1 MRNSQLLCSQLFF
14 FSPVLG
20 DGKRSACSLALVAPS
35 NPFTPMSMNH
45 HDYSTCKRL
54 LQKDL
59 PSQNHCSETGEVFR
73 GHWLGIVD
81 SFRTPG
87 CVDTETAGIL
97 AL

>member
-45 HDYSTCKRL
+45 HDYSACKRL
-54 LQKDL
+54 LQKTFR
-59 PSQNHCSETGEVFR
+59 HSEKRFLTVESR
-73 GHWLGIVD
+73 
-81 SFRTPG
+81 
-87 CVDTETAGIL
+87 
-97 AL
+97 

>member
-45 HDYSTCKRL
+45 HNYSACKGL
-54 LQKDL
+54 LQR
-59 PSQNHCSETGEVFR
+59 P
-73 GHWLGIVD
+73 
-81 SFRTPG
+81 PA
-87 CVDTETAGIL
+87 TEQEQFLTVEL
-97 AL
+97 R